1 MTTTVESSAVA
12 IAKAIFHASK
22 FSTQAVFGLLVG
34 KRLQSHHCFVVDA
47 IPITHTLPAVC
58 PHPVM
63 ESALAMVSAFATSKG
78 LVVLGLYVANERLDD
93 NGVSDYTATI
103 VRYLQSKVSGASS
116 GLVLWQLQNP
126 KLKAASSFGGT
137 APVEQYIYTS
147 SSTAASTL
155 PLSFAQW
162 DGDACKTSPVD
173 DSRVL
178 AAVKNGVLNFEHSKL
193 VDFEDHLENV
203 ALDFFN
209 ESTVSVSLV

>member
-1 MTTTVESSAVA
+1 MTTTVESSVAA

-58 PHPVM
+58 PHPVI
-63 ESALAMVSAFATSKG
+63 ESALAMISAFVTTKG

-93 NGVSDYTATI
+93 NGVSDYTST
-103 VRYLQSKVSGASS
+103 VVKYLQGKVSGATS

-126 KLKAASSFGGT
+126 KLKAATSFGGS
-137 APVEQYIYTS
+137 APVEQYVYTS
-147 SSTAASTL
+147 SSTSASPL
-155 PLSFAQW
+155 PLTFAQW
-162 DGDACKTSPVD
+162 NSDACTTSSVD
-173 DSRVL
+173 DARVL
-178 AAVKNGVLNFEHSKL
+178 AAVKNGITNFEHCKL

-209 ESTVSVSLV
+209 ESTVSVSL